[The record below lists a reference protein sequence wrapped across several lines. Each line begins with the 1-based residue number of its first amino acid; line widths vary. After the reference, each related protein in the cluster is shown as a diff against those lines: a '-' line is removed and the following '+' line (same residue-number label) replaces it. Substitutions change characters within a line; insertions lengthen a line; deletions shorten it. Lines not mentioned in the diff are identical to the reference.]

1 MDTQQLIRTLGA
13 DASSVAPPPG
23 RLWSGAIVASVVT
36 AFIAFIVLCG
46 PRTDFA
52 EAAQTVRFLFK
63 FVVTLSLGVTAYFA
77 ARAAVQPGAP
87 LTRKLALMALPLV
100 LLAISVAM
108 ELAMLPSDQWM
119 ARLIGTNSLW
129 CLGLIPSIG
138 LVPLVI
144 LLGVMRTGAPTHPTL
159 AGATAGLLAGGIAAT
174 FYAAHCFDDSPLFVA
189 TWYTLAVV
197 ILTAVGAGAGRFLLR
212 W

>member
-13 DASSVAPPPG
+13 DAPSVAPPPG
-23 RLWSGAIVASVVT
+23 RLWRVAIAASIVT
-36 AFIAFIVLCG
+36 AFIAFMVLCG

-52 EAAQTVRFLFK
+52 EAAQTGRFLFK
-63 FVVTLSLGVTAYFA
+63 FVVTLSLAVTAYFA

-87 LTRKLALMALPLV
+87 LAHKLGLMALPLV
-100 LLAISVAM
+100 LLLVAVAT
-108 ELAMLPSDQWM
+108 ELALLPSDQWM
-119 ARLIGTNSLW
+119 VRLIGTNSLW
-129 CLGLIPSIG
+129 CLGLIPAIG

-144 LLGVMRTGAPTHPTL
+144 LLGVMRSGAPTHPVL
-159 AGATAGLLAGGIAAT
+159 AGAIAGLLAGGIAAT

-197 ILTAVGAGAGRFLLR
+197 VLTTVGAGAGRVLLR

>member
-13 DASSVAPPPG
+13 DASSVAPSPG
-23 RLWSGAIVASVVT
+23 RLWGGAIAASVVA
-36 AFIAFIVLCG
+36 AFVAFMLLCG

-63 FVVTLSLGVTAYFA
+63 FVVTLSLGVTAYLA
-77 ARAAVQPGAP
+77 ARAAVRPGAP
-87 LTRKLALMALPLV
+87 LARKLALMALPAILLV
-100 LLAISVAM
+100 GAIALELVA
-108 ELAMLPSDQWM
+108 LPQDQW
-119 ARLIGTNSLW
+119 ATRLIGTNSLW

-138 LVPLVI
+138 LMPLVI
-144 LLGVMRTGAPTHPTL
+144 LLGVMRTGAPTNPTI

-189 TWYTLAVV
+189 TWYTLAVAA
-197 ILTAVGAGAGRFLLR
+197 LALVGAGAGRFFLR

>member
-13 DASSVAPPPG
+13 DASSIGPPPG
-23 RLWSGAIVASVVT
+23 RLWGGAIAASIVMAFV
-36 AFIAFIVLCG
+36 AFIILCG
-46 PRTDFA
+46 PRTDL
-52 EAAQTVRFLFK
+52 AAAMQTVRFLFK
-63 FVVTLSLGVTAYFA
+63 FVVTLSLGVTAYLA
-77 ARAAVQPGAP
+77 ARAAVRPGAP
-87 LTRKLALMALPLV
+87 LARKLALMALPLV
-100 LLAISVAM
+100 LLSVAVTT
-108 ELAMLPSDQWM
+108 ELAVLPQDQWM
-119 ARLIGTNSLW
+119 VRLVGTNSLW
-129 CLGLIPSIG
+129 CLGLIPAIG

-159 AGATAGLLAGGIAAT
+159 AGAVAGLMAGGIAAT

-197 ILTAVGAGAGRFLLR
+197 ILTAAGAGAGRFLLR